1 MKKIQ
6 ALVYYKD
13 NQNYIPTRGLP
24 TSVLDMYRTAKLV
37 KEDNTSINQGII
49 FHEDYNDISIFENEI
64 NSFND
69 ILKFET
75 MLRFILLKDHIS
87 ILEPAV
93 RFSVKNTNTTIDS
106 YYRIPKYA
114 EQSADYIF
122 QKVNAFNNLLPI
134 EKILIENNKVISS
147 TNEKSIYLN
156 LNQNQIENQILND
169 KLSNDFL
176 HTIPTSLSIPFIY
189 NKGTESKEHNTV
201 FNDFLKSLDD
211 NFIKETEYQVKLGYN
226 IQLPFFT
233 NAVLSIAKNRDN
245 IPDAI
250 IELRDTLEP
259 LRNKLFG
266 YEDEFKG
273 ISSNREFS
281 LLQQDIKQ
289 AINSY
294 TKKIYEPDTLVSDS
308 IKLLISLVTSPNEY
322 LGKIFNPKYSLE
334 NDFPVLFGNSN
345 YKRLRGIIEKD
356 NISTNLEHFLT
367 KEEMK
372 KIYA

>member
-1 MKKIQ
+1 MKNIQ
-6 ALVYYKD
+6 ALIYYRD
-13 NQNYIPTRGLP
+13 NQSYIPTHGLP
-24 TSVLDMYRTAKLV
+24 TSVFDMYRTAKLV
-37 KEDNTSINQGII
+37 KVDNTSFNQGII
-49 FHEDYNDISIFENEI
+49 FHEDYNDISIFEKKI

-93 RFSVKNTNTTIDS
+93 RFSVKNTNKTIDS

-122 QKVNAFNNLLPI
+122 HKANAFNNLLPI

-147 TNEKSIYLN
+147 TNDKSIYLN
-156 LNQNQIENQILND
+156 LNQNQIEKQILSD

-189 NKGTESKEHNTV
+189 NKGEESKEHNTI
-201 FNDFLKSLDD
+201 FKEFLKSLDD

-281 LLQQDIKQ
+281 MLQQDIKQ
-289 AINSY
+289 AINTY
-294 TKKIYEPDTLVSDS
+294 TKKVYEPGTLVSDS
-308 IKLLISLVTSPNEY
+308 IKLLISLVTNPNEY

-345 YKRLRGIIEKD
+345 YKRLRKIIEKD

-367 KEEMK
+367 EEEMK
-372 KIYA
+372 NIYS